1 MAKIIAIRIR
11 GRIGLIQSVIK
22 TLDILKLRKKFSCV
36 ILDDKPETRGMLK
49 KVQNYISYG
58 LIKEETLKKLLLKRA
73 KPKIEKEK
81 VDKFVKE
88 FIEGKKQLKDLGI
101 KPFFSLHPPR
111 GGFKKKTKKLFP
123 EGILGKNEKINDFVV
138 RML

>member
-1 MAKIIAIRIR
+1 MTKIIAIRMR
-11 GRIGLIQSVIK
+11 GRIGLTQDVIK

-36 ILDDKPETRGMLK
+36 ILDDKPEIRGMLK

-88 FIEGKKQLKDLGI
+88 FIEGKKRLKDLGI